1 LGSVSFLKII
11 ITTNW
16 DLFHSKKKKNI
27 HTTKRTG
34 RGTKLIDITFLGSNI
49 LALKVKE
56 LILNHKTQNT

>member
-16 DLFHSKKKKNI
+16 DLFHSKKKDI